1 MAKVYGL
8 KQCYVPVRE
17 TYSQTIISYSMTPE
31 SDGVHAT
38 WYEVYF
44 NKKEVQKPSLAQI
57 KEAVIADINAR
68 VKDNIISGFVWNGNP
83 VWLSQENQMNFSQAV
98 VPATLKI
105 GEQQDGTP
113 IYKTFSD
120 ADELKAFNDA
130 CSLWRQ
136 QCLTD
141 GYQKKDG
148 MDWAPYEAYFPITP
162 NAE

>member
-1 MAKVYGL
+1 MSKVHGP
-8 KQCYVPVRE
+8 KECFVPVRQDA
-17 TYSQTIISYSMTPE
+17 SQVIVSYDMTA
-31 SDGVHAT
+31 DGKKNAFWH
-38 WYEVYF
+38 EVTFY
-44 NKKEVQKPSLAQI
+44 KKKGFPTLEQLKQ
-57 KEAVIADINAR
+57 AVIQDINDR
-68 VKDNIISGFVWNGNP
+68 VKTAIISGFTYEGNP

-105 GEQQDGTP
+105 GEEQDGTP

-120 ADELKAFNDA
+120 AAELKAFNDA

-136 QCLTD
+136 QCLSE

-148 MDWAPYEAYFPITP
+148 IDWAPYEAYFPITP

>member
-1 MAKVYGL
+1 MHGP
-8 KQCYVPVRE
+8 QECFVPVRQDA
-17 TYSQTIISYSMTPE
+17 SQVIVSYEKTA
-31 SDGVHAT
+31 DGKKNAFWH
-38 WYEVYF
+38 EVTF
-44 NKKEVQKPSLAQI
+44 FKKKGVPTLEQLKQ
-57 KEAVIADINAR
+57 AVFEDINDR
-68 VKDNIISGFVWNGNP
+68 VKTAIISGFTYEGNP
-83 VWLSQENQMNFSQAV
+83 VWLSQENQLNFSQAV

-105 GEQQDGTP
+105 GEQADGTP

-120 ADELKAFNDA
+120 AAELKAFNDA

-136 QCLTD
+136 QCLSE

>member
-1 MAKVYGL
+1 MHGPKE
-8 KQCYVPVRE
+8 CFVPVRQDA
-17 TYSQTIISYSMTPE
+17 SQVIVSYEKTA
-31 SDGVHAT
+31 DGKKNAFWH
-38 WYEVYF
+38 EVTFY
-44 NKKEVQKPSLAQI
+44 KKKGVPTLEQLKQ
-57 KEAVIADINAR
+57 AVIQDINDR
-68 VKDNIISGFVWNGNP
+68 VKTAIISGLTYEGNP
-83 VWLSQENQMNFSQAV
+83 VWLSQENQLNFSQAV

-105 GEQQDGTP
+105 GEEQDGTP

-136 QCLTD
+136 QCLSE

>member
-1 MAKVYGL
+1 MSKVHGP
-8 KQCYVPVRE
+8 KECFVPVRQDA
-17 TYSQTIISYSMTPE
+17 SQVIVSYDYQA
-31 SDGVHAT
+31 DGKKNAFWH
-38 WYEVYF
+38 EVTFY
-44 NKKEVQKPSLAQI
+44 KKKGVPTLEQVKQ
-57 KEAVIADINAR
+57 AVIQDINDR
-68 VKDNIISGFVWNGNP
+68 VKTAIISGFTYEGNP

-105 GEQQDGTP
+105 GEKQDGTP

-120 ADELKAFNDA
+120 AAELKAFNDA

-136 QCLTD
+136 QCLTE